1 MIQYKGYLI
10 STTTLQIDSPS
21 SRWRSLGT
29 VFKKTPRGL
38 IKEVHRLEGAI
49 FQIRQL
55 AEDQGVVLCKNWIDD
70 KAMQKER
77 RKALCS

>member
-10 STTTLQIDSPS
+10 SATTLQIDSS
-21 SRWRSLGT
+21 SFRWRSLGT
-29 VFKKTPRGL
+29 VFKQTPRGL
-38 IKEVHRLEGAI
+38 IKEVHRLKGAI
-49 FQIRQL
+49 FQSRQL

-70 KAMQKER
+70 KALQKEM